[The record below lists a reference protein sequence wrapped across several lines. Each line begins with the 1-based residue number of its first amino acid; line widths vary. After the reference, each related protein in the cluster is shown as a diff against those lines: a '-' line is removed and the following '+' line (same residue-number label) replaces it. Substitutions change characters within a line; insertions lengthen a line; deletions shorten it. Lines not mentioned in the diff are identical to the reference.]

1 MPKATSQYVCSN
13 CGFTSAKWHGR
24 CPQCN
29 EWETMT
35 ETALAR
41 PVAIGSGGGMSA
53 LSRGRRPA
61 LVKPTPIADVSSSGH
76 ARLHVPIAEFN
87 RVVGGGLV
95 PGSLVL
101 IGGDPGV
108 GKCLA
113 GTERVLDPSTG
124 AFRPIAA
131 WQGTTYPVVSLDEAT
146 HALSPRE
153 VTAFHDQ
160 GVRPIVEV
168 TTRLGR
174 TLRCTPSH
182 PVFTLDGWRS
192 VGELPPGTRI
202 AAPRSLPFFGTDAL
216 AEDSVRLMAYI
227 LSDGSAHS
235 QITVTSALPEVAAD
249 LASIAA
255 RLGLA
260 LRVYEKAPGGAKDY
274 RFVLPVGA
282 REQARQELAAALHR
296 VRDET
301 KLSWEGW
308 ARAAEVN
315 PTKLDTWRRGDAAP
329 SLTELQR
336 LGTVASVPLAAL
348 AADARDR
355 AEQTTSIARM
365 LEEAGLRYTT
375 AKTKAVP
382 DAIFCLPRTQ
392 LAVFL
397 KILFSCDGSVYLT
410 GQGTP
415 ALSYSTISKRLAHDI
430 QHLLLRFGF
439 VAKLRTKPM
448 TVNGAPYIA
457 YELQMLGVAEV
468 QRFLTEIGIWGRQ
481 EARAR
486 IAEMPVPTLTSTHFD
501 TVPTGPFFWQHLGEV
516 TEGVSF
522 KVISARAGITIHNRR
537 HERPLTR
544 KLVGALATAYPSPHL
559 HALANGDIYWDEIE
573 WVVPAGEEAVY
584 DLTVPGAAN
593 FVANDLIV
601 HNSTLITDVA
611 ARLAGVAGGALYVSA
626 EESAQQLKMRLDR
639 LKLPT
644 AGLSVLSETNLD
656 LVLDAA
662 EETRPGLLIIDSIQ
676 TVYLEDVSSAAG
688 SVSQVRGCTERLM
701 RWAKPAQVP
710 VLIVGHV
717 TKEGAIAGPRVLEHM
732 VDAVLYLEG
741 DRFGQSR
748 ILRAVKN
755 RFGSTNEVGIFEM
768 RDSGMREVSN
778 PSEAFLQERAESVA
792 GSTVAVT
799 MEGTRPLL
807 VEVQA
812 LTSVTQNPMP
822 RRAANGVDA
831 TRLQMLSAVLGK
843 RVGLPLGG
851 QDLFVNIVGGLKVDE
866 PAVDLAV
873 IGAIASSFRDIPIDA
888 NTVMIG
894 EVGLSGELRSV
905 GELPRRLQEAA
916 RLGFSRAIVPAYRR
930 DSLPKIDGLLIK
942 TARTVG
948 EAIAH
953 ALGGDGGR
961 GAGDDAGGGRSRPAA
976 AFDDGDEEPVPSRAY
991 RD

>member
-1 MPKATSQYVCSN
+1 MAKATSQYVCGN
-13 CGFTSAKWHGR
+13 CGFVSTKWHGR
-24 CPQCN
+24 CPQCG
-29 EWETMT
+29 EWESMA
-35 ETALAR
+35 ETAIAR
-41 PVAIGSGGGMSA
+41 PPSGGSGGAMSA

-61 LVKPTPIADVSSSGH
+61 LVKPTPIGEVSSGGH
-76 ARLHVPIAEFN
+76 ARMQVPIAEFN

-108 GKCLA
+108 GKCLS
-113 GTERVLDPSTG
+113 GTERVLDPATG
-124 AFRPIAA
+124 SFLPITAWENERRP
-131 WQGTTYPVVSLDEAT
+131 VLSLDEAT
-146 HALSPRE
+146 HWLAPRD
-153 VTAFHDQ
+153 VVAFHDQ
-160 GVRPIVEV
+160 GVRPIVEM

-182 PVFTLDGWRS
+182 PVFTPEGWRA
-192 VGELPPGTRI
+192 VGELQPGARI
-202 AAPRSLPFFGTDAL
+202 ASPRALPFFGSEPLD
-216 AEDSVRLMAYI
+216 EDIVKLIAYV
-227 LSDGSAHS
+227 LSDGSAQS
-235 QITVTSALPEVAAD
+235 AISITSALPEVEAD
-249 LASIAA
+249 LLGIAA
-255 RLGLA
+255 RFGMT
-260 LRVYEKAPGGAKDY
+260 LRIYEKKRNRAKQF
-274 RFVLPVGA
+274 RFVLPPGE
-282 REQARQELAAALHR
+282 RHQARRIVVAALER
-296 VRDET
+296 VHGDT
-301 KLSWEGW
+301 GISWQGW
-308 ARAAEVN
+308 ARKAGVN
-315 PTKLDTWRRGDAAP
+315 PARFWTWRYGSASPSAA
-329 SLTELQR
+329 ELQR
-336 LGTVASVPLAAL
+336 LADAAGVPLAAL
-348 AADARDR
+348 APEARDR
-355 AEQTTSIARM
+355 AEQTTVLARA
-365 LEEAGLRYTT
+365 LETLGLRYST
-375 AKTKAVP
+375 AQTKAIPERV
-382 DAIFCLPRTQ
+382 FRLPRPQ
-392 LAVFL
+392 LALFL
-397 KILFSCDGSVYLT
+397 KVLFSCDGSVHIN
-410 GQGTP
+410 QGGGP
-415 ALSYSTISKRLAHDI
+415 ALSYSTISKRLAQDV

-448 TVNGAPYIA
+448 VVNGAPYSA

-468 QRFLTEIGIWGRQ
+468 QRFLAEIGIWGRH
-481 EARAR
+481 EAKAR
-486 IAEMPVPTLTSTHFD
+486 IAALPLPTFTSTHYD
-501 TVPTGPFFWQHLGEV
+501 TVPTGPLFWQQLREV
-516 TEGVSF
+516 TGNISFRAVSE
-522 KVISARAGITIHNRR
+522 KAGITIRNRR

-544 KLVGALATAYPSPHL
+544 KVVAALATAYPSPYL
-559 HALANGDIYWDEIE
+559 TALADGDLYWDEIE
-573 WVVPAGEEAVY
+573 RVVPAGEERVY
-584 DLTVPGAAN
+584 DLTVPSTAN
-593 FVANDLIV
+593 FVANDLVV

-611 ARLAGVAGGALYVSA
+611 AKLASREGGSLYVSA
-626 EESAQQLKMRLDR
+626 EESAQQLKMRVDR

-662 EETRPGLLIIDSIQ
+662 EENPPGLLIVDSIQ
-676 TVYLEDVSSAAG
+676 TVYLEDITSAAG

-741 DRFGQSR
+741 DRFGQYR

-768 RDSGMREVSN
+768 RDSGMREVAN
-778 PSEAFLQERAESVA
+778 PSEAFLQERAESA
-792 GSTVAVT
+792 SGSTVAVT
-799 MEGTRPLL
+799 LEGTRPLL

-831 TRLQMLSAVLGK
+831 NRLQLLSAVLGK

-873 IGAIASSFRDIPIDA
+873 VGAIASSFRDIPIDP

-905 GELPRRLQEAA
+905 GDLPRRLNEAA

-930 DSLPKIDGLLIK
+930 DHLPKIDGLAIR

-948 EAIAH
+948 EAIGH
-953 ALGGDGGR
+953 ALGSEKSEVRSQKRTGD
-961 GAGDDAGGGRSRPAA
+961 
-976 AFDDGDEEPVPSRAY
+976 
-991 RD
+991 